1 MYEWTQKYVGIP
13 FASGGR
19 TEKGCDC
26 YGLIRLILRNEYS
39 IQLPSLMIDD
49 YHALDANETKPLFE
63 KYVPVIC
70 AEKISAPEE
79 KSVCLV
85 RTTAGLLTHVGI
97 YAGDGFI
104 IHSRNKTGA
113 VCERMSSPFL
123 TGRIEG
129 WYHVNT
135 GKMST

>member
-1 MYEWTQKYVGIP
+1 MLCFIVNAIVGLNP
-13 FASGGR
+13 RFCKLER
-19 TEKGCDC
+19 H
-26 YGLIRLILRNEYS
+26 YIL
-39 IQLPSLMIDD
+39 
-49 YHALDANETKPLFE
+49 F
-63 KYVPVIC
+63 C

-113 VCERMSSPFL
+113 VCERMNSPFL
-123 TGRIEG
+123 TGRIEC

>member
-1 MYEWTQKYVGIP
+1 MFEWTQKYVGIP
-13 FASGGR
+13 FVSGGR
-19 TEKGCDC
+19 TEEGCDC
-26 YGLIRLILRNEYS
+26 YGLIRLILKNEYF
-39 IQLPSLMIDD
+39 INLPALKID
-49 YHALDANETKPLFE
+49 YHALESKETRVLFE

-70 AEKISAPEE
+70 SHKITAPEE
-79 KSVCLV
+79 KAVCLV
-85 RTTAGLLTHVGI
+85 RTTAGLLTHVGL

-113 VCERMSSPFL
+113 VCERMNSPFL

-129 WYHVNT
+129 WYYVNT

>member
-1 MYEWTQKYVGIP
+1 MYEWTNKYVGIP
-13 FASGGR
+13 FISGGR

-26 YGLIRLILRNEYS
+26 YGLLRLILLNEYK
-39 IQLPSLMIDD
+39 IELPALKTN
-49 YHALDANETKPLFE
+49 YHALEAKETKLLFE

-70 AEKISAPEE
+70 AKKISSPEE
-79 KSVCLV
+79 KAVCLV

-104 IHSRNKTGA
+104 IHSRYRTGA
-113 VCERMSSPFL
+113 VCERINSPFL
-123 TGRIEG
+123 AGRIEG

>member
-13 FASGGR
+13 FVSGGR

-26 YGLIRLILRNEYS
+26 YGLIRLILANEYS
-39 IQLPSLMIDD
+39 IQLPSLMIDG
-49 YHALDANETKPLFE
+49 YHALDANETRPLFE

-70 AEKISAPEE
+70 ASKISCPEE
-79 KSVCLV
+79 KSVCLI
-85 RTTAGLLTHVGI
+85 RTTGGLLTHVGI

-113 VCERMSSPFL
+113 VCERMNSPFL